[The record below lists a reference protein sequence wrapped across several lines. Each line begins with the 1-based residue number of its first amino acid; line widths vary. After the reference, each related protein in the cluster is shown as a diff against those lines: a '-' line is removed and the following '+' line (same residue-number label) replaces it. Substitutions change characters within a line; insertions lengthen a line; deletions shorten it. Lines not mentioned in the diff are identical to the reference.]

1 MAEKK
6 TYKPTND
13 YVFSRIF
20 GYRKNWELLK
30 DLLEA
35 ILPDIKIKKIKFVKQ
50 YTLDKDTVK
59 NRGAVL
65 DVLAEL
71 NDDTLVNIEMQMTDY
86 ENTIERSV
94 FYDSGIYREGLVKNE
109 DFKDAKRVIGIW
121 ILGYNIFEEGPFHE
135 IARLKRN
142 YENRLLT
149 DKIELHYIQLPKFKD
164 KCKRISNK
172 LEEWLTFI
180 INDDVEEIKMIDNEF
195 VQKAEDELEYINS
208 DEEERM
214 RAKFRE
220 KAEWK
225 YHADMKSMFKHGVEQ
240 GEKKQSIKIAKK
252 MLANNEKI
260 EYIMEITGLTE
271 EEING
276 LEK

>member
-35 ILPDIKIKKIKFVKQ
+35 ILPDIKIKKIKFVIQ

-271 EEING
+271 IDG